1 MPCGPRKR
9 RAGLARRK
17 GGGRSRGS
25 VSHREAAPPTG
36 EGGPLPGP
44 GPGWRSA
51 GHRAGLPRPFA
62 QVGGGREAWAL
73 QVWLPRWAQVQP
85 ARAVGGAAAWSRMP
99 CLCAGLALSMPTP
112 PAASAA
118 MVTRSV
124 PSIPMIPGLAEP
136 SSPTSGQEEPLPPVG
151 KAHGCPVVRGQLLAL
166 PRACSLTAGC
176 RGGCCLQG
184 GALSLGLM
192 SESEWQ
198 GVLTADPVGA
208 PGPSL

>member
-1 MPCGPRKR
+1 M
-9 RAGLARRK
+9 
-17 GGGRSRGS
+17 
-25 VSHREAAPPTG
+25 
-36 EGGPLPGP
+36 
-44 GPGWRSA
+44 
-51 GHRAGLPRPFA
+51 
-62 QVGGGREAWAL
+62 
-73 QVWLPRWAQVQP
+73 
-85 ARAVGGAAAWSRMP
+85 GGAAAWSRMP
-99 CLCAGLALSMPTP
+99 RLCAGLALSMPTP

-124 PSIPMIPGLAEP
+124 PSIPTIPGLAEP
-136 SSPTSGQEEPLPPVG
+136 SYPTSGQEEPLPPVG
-151 KAHGCPVVRGQLLAL
+151 KAHGCPVVRWCEGSLLAL

-176 RGGCCLQG
+176 RGGRCSQG